1 MAGTY
6 STNLTTFLEG
16 LSSETWSEPA
26 NNTGYNDMRAAT
38 TEGDTDD
45 FIQGAECTSGQPGPA
60 NGAGVSALLGVGTAL
75 TVPTDGAILTW
86 IKYDA
91 SVGLNANNG
100 VRMCIGTGTSN
111 FYAYY
116 HFGQENYTYGGW
128 KNLAQSNHDQLANVT
143 LTNPVINEDEIPNGT
158 PANENYTHVGWA
170 AATTT
175 TPGKGQ
181 GYKVDVIRYGRCDI
195 EVTGG
200 TNTAVDNT
208 ASGALSSSAANFAQ
222 IAEFNDYN
230 GGGSAT
236 TGSGGATWTSVDTG
250 FHRLGIFQAV
260 TGGYIYKGLLNLGLT
275 GTNVYFDAANEN
287 ISIDDTRKITD
298 QFNLIEIRGTGSTVN
313 WETVQFVSNAIR
325 SLGSITVVDNAT
337 VNFTGCSFT
346 AMDSFIFQSNS
357 TLVDTTF
364 RRCNDVTQGG
374 GTFTSCTFE
383 NPQSSAGL
391 ISTPSTINLATNSLF
406 STISA
411 TGNAVDLGTVT
422 SSATVD
428 WNGNELVS
436 PSNRWTGVA
445 GNGIS
450 TTANGAI
457 KITATGGNTIVVDIN
472 VLNSATI
479 PTVETDVTG
488 ITGGGS
494 LTVNIINS
502 VALTLTNI
510 LDGTEIVVLD
520 SRDDVTP
527 YDAPTVISRVEN
539 LTGGVDVGSTA
550 VNGTAGGTTNANT
563 FTFNANSGATLY
575 IKAFNTGFIADT
587 IVDSYTTSQNIQI
600 SQRADRVFSNP

>member
-16 LSSETWSEPA
+16 LASETWNEPA
-26 NNTGYNDMRAAT
+26 NNTSYNDMRAAT

-45 FIQGAECTSGQPGPA
+45 FIQGTACTSGQPGPA
-60 NGAGVSALLGVGTAL
+60 NGAGVSCLLGIGTAV

-91 SVGLNANNG
+91 SVGLNNTNG
-100 VRMCIGTGTSN
+100 VRMCIGDGTGA

-116 HFGQENYTYGGW
+116 HFGQENYIYGGW
-128 KNLAQSNHDQLANVT
+128 LNLAQSNHDQLANVS
-143 LTNPVINEDEIPNGT
+143 LTNPIINEDEIPNAT
-158 PANENYTHVGWA
+158 PGSENYTHIGWA
-170 AATTT
+170 AATTS

-195 EVTGG
+195 VATGG
-200 TNTAVDNT
+200 DGTAVDNT
-208 ASGALSSSAANFAQ
+208 VSGRLSSSAANFAQ

-230 GGGSAT
+230 VNDNPTG
-236 TGSGGATWTSVDTG
+236 GSGGSTWTAIDSG

-260 TGGYIYKGLLNLGLT
+260 TGGYIYKGLLSIGLT

-287 ISIDDTRKITD
+287 ISISDTRKVTD
-298 QFNLIEIRGTGSTVN
+298 LFNTIEIRGTGSTVN
-313 WETVQFVSNAIR
+313 WDTVQITSNAIR
-325 SLGSITVVDNAT
+325 SLGRVDVVDNAT

-346 AMDSFIFQSNS
+346 AMDVFTFQSNS
-357 TLVDTTF
+357 TLIDTTF
-364 RRCNDVTQGG
+364 RRCNEVTQGG
-374 GTFTSCTFE
+374 GTVTRCTFE
-383 NPQSSAGL
+383 NPQGSAAL
-391 ISTPSTINLATNSLF
+391 ISTPSTLSLVTNSAF
-406 STISA
+406 STVAA

-422 SSATVD
+422 SSAPVT
-428 WNGNELVS
+428 WTGNSLES

-457 KITATGGNTIVVDIN
+457 KITATGGNTIVVDIS
-472 VLNSATI
+472 VVNSATI
-479 PTVETDVTG
+479 PSIETDVTG

-494 LTVNIINS
+494 LTVNI
-502 VALTLTNI
+502 VAAVTLTLTNI
-510 LDGTEIVVLD
+510 LDGSEIVVLD
-520 SRDDVTP
+520 SRDDTTP
-527 YDAPTVISRVEN
+527 YQAPVVIARVEE

-575 IKAFNTGFIADT
+575 IKAFRTGSISDT
-587 IVDSYTTSQNIQI
+587 IVDSYIASQNIQI
-600 SQRADRVFSNP
+600 SQRQDRVFSNP